1 RSRVSSFTVEIATPD
16 RSDRLDHVQV
26 VECAVA
32 ASKDLSKPVC
42 IACSVRGETKLYLL
56 DIDKK
61 ERSTLEVDIDSRVLC
76 ADVVGDG
83 TLLIGTVSWFIYAFC
98 LDSCEEIWS
107 IQLSDSVIDLC
118 HYYDETDDKVYAAL
132 ADGSIA
138 VLPNANSDGPPS
150 QGSHVRIGSAPV
162 MCVTLVD
169 DKVWCGCSNNVVIL
183 ETSTL
188 EEVHAMVVSPS
199 GRHQVARLI
208 SGEHGPAFQ
217 VYCDMTTDGGGWT
230 VFQRRQDGSVDF
242 FRNWQQYKTAFGNLN
257 GEFWLGNDYIHRL
270 TVRTASILRVEV
282 EDWDGT
288 RKYAKYGSFSVG
300 DESDKYRL
308 RVGSYSGTA
317 GDSLSYHNNILF
329 STKDRDNDKDSSG
342 NCATQYTG
350 AWWYNNCHHSNLN
363 GKYLGNKVTVSP
375 FQESRVTTVLPFND
389 ELWVGLGNGQVLIF
403 DIQVGSKEDSK
414 EDSSDTIKDHLNESY
429 ESALECII
437 DDESHSDN
445 ENETS
450 TEGKDSSERIDYER
464 RFSMKMRVQ
473 YRVSEEAI
481 RSLIVLREVDGPII
495 FSCAGT
501 LSAEG
506 GISLWEKE
514 TTEGD
519 CEEWMPC
526 SVRHEIRHDSR
537 GERMT
542 SPTMSVSPS

>member
-1 RSRVSSFTVEIATPD
+1 MQYMKRAARVTYDIDRLFKASFDEITKFPSNEELDEMQKKYRSDIEAKNDFKLTVKHERKRSRVSSFTVEIATPD

-208 SGEHGPAFQ
+208 SGEHGVWCTIRGSSWVILVDKITYDVLFKVDVA
-217 VYCDMTTDGGGWT
+217 CDT
-230 VFQRRQDGSVDF
+230 
-242 FRNWQQYKTAFGNLN
+242 
-257 GEFWLGNDYIHRL
+257 
-270 TVRTASILRVEV
+270 SIIDAVSMEM
-282 EDWDGT
+282 
-288 RKYAKYGSFSVG
+288 
-300 DESDKYRL
+300 
-308 RVGSYSGTA
+308 
-317 GDSLSYHNNILF
+317 
-329 STKDRDNDKDSSG
+329 
-342 NCATQYTG
+342 Q
-350 AWWYNNCHHSNLN
+350 
-363 GKYLGNKVTVSP
+363 VTVSP